1 MRFLPRPPQTTHHPP
16 PTSHPPTQTRAG
28 DGLLYLPGLSLATP
42 QYSRRIKWQAIYNAS
57 VKAGCIAGSHPHLPA
72 LRPHQ
77 TPSSPSFLDPEISS
91 RFFVFCC
98 FFFGRLPTAFRA
110 AQKHSL
116 SWLPRPR
123 AVSTSP
129 PPGRRQGCVIWNK

>member
-1 MRFLPRPPQTTHHPP
+1 MRFLPRPPKPPTTHLPP

-57 VKAGCIAGSHPHLPA
+57 VKAGCIAGSHPHLPG

-98 FFFGRLPTAFRA
+98 FFLAASQRLSVRRRNILYPGCLVLVR
-110 AQKHSL
+110 
-116 SWLPRPR
+116 
-123 AVSTSP
+123 SP
-129 PPGRRQGCVIWNK
+129 PARRLEEDEVV